1 VEVVA
6 VGTEEVEAEEDDL
19 DQGLRPGEADVH
31 TLGLAAEAEADPT
44 LHRASI
50 AAHPLPTNADAA
62 APDPTTE
69 EDPGVTPVNILPDE
83 L

>member
-1 VEVVA
+1 M
-6 VGTEEVEAEEDDL
+6 GTEEVEAEEDDL
-19 DQGLRPGEADVH
+19 DQGLRPGEAGVH
-31 TLGLAAEAEADPT
+31 TLGLAAEAEAALT

-50 AAHPLPTNADAA
+50 AAHPLPTNADAVD
-62 APDPTTE
+62 PDPTTE

>member
-1 VEVVA
+1 MEVVA

-31 TLGLAAEAEADPT
+31 TLGLVAEADPT